1 MRTQQQ
7 AFKAYYASMTDSE
20 LLATAE
26 NRESFIPIAQ
36 NAMNEELLRRRQLGA
51 PADPRAKTDQPPAP
65 PADPRKPPV
74 LAMAHG
80 AHVGATEDQVSMVGT
95 VPERVNKHGEKIED
109 MAGTGEHDSLGG

>member
-26 NRESFIPIAQ
+26 NRQSSIPIAQ
-36 NAMNEELLRRRQLGA
+36 NAMDEELMRRQLAPPDNPRVETGQA
-51 PADPRAKTDQPPAP
+51 PALSAGPE
-65 PADPRKPPV
+65 KPPV

-80 AHVGATEDQVSMVGT
+80 ASLGATEDQVSMVGT

>member
-26 NRESFIPIAQ
+26 NRQSFIPIAQ
-36 NAMNEELLRRRQLGA
+36 NAMDEELQRRHLTA
-51 PADPRAKTDQPPAP
+51 PADPRVETSQPPALS
-65 PADPRKPPV
+65 ADSGKPP
-74 LAMAHG
+74 LTAMAHG
-80 AHVGATEDQVSMVGT
+80 AGVGATEEQVSMVGT

-109 MAGTGEHDSLGG
+109 MAGTGEHDSSGG